1 MSSNRLIYDKC
12 AYKEN
17 LDRSTGSLEY
27 ILDPVKYENKKKCR
41 HEFGL
46 VSGQDV
52 SLVKGNLID
61 LESELRGQTRKL
73 SKCNADEFFPDSGK
87 KIHINN
93 PSGSDPRVIDTTLVH
108 LKSCQM
114 INYKKVPTPN

>member
-1 MSSNRLIYDKC
+1 MSSNRLIYDAC

-17 LDRSTGSLEY
+17 LERSTGSLEY
-27 ILDPVKYENKKKCR
+27 LLDPVKYENKKKCR

-46 VSGQDV
+46 VAGQDV
-52 SLVKGNLID
+52 SLAKGNLID
-61 LESELRGQTRKL
+61 LESDLRGQTRKL
-73 SKCNADEFFPDSGK
+73 SKCNTDEFFPDNGK

-108 LKSCQM
+108 LNSCQM
-114 INYKKVPTPN
+114 INYKKIPTPN